1 MLVAVRVLWVIKG
14 LGPGGAE
21 HLLTETAGTIDPA
34 RAEVTCAYVLP
45 SKDHL
50 VEGLE
55 RAGVRTV
62 CVGPTAQGGRDIRWP
77 FRLARLVR
85 SGDWDVVHM
94 HSPLPASVARVAA
107 WSVRGSRPQVLTTE
121 HNAWGTFQW
130 GTRLLNRLTIR
141 RDRTVFAVSDEV
153 LESIKGS
160 TRKRAVTLRHGIDI
174 GKAAAFARDRDEVRA
189 ELGIRPD
196 EIVIGIVANFR
207 PQKDYPSLVRA
218 ARLLLDSGTA
228 ARWVVVGQGPLEAE
242 IRSLA
247 ATSGLTDAMLFTGFR
262 PDAKRVMSGF
272 DVFTLS
278 SVFEGLPV
286 ALMEACALGLPVAAT
301 AVGGV
306 AESLR
311 DGVDALLVPPGDPA
325 ALADAWRR
333 LVDDPVLRSQFAAAA
348 QSKATEFDADRVT
361 ETLMVAYDA
370 AAAAGGAAPAAA
382 PLGDAATGRADA
394 KAAAPSKSARTRAP
408 ALDIRPATADDREAV
423 LALMQR
429 TLGWDSDPRFA
440 DLFSW
445 KHERNV
451 FGPSPAWVAIDDGR
465 VVAVRLF
472 MRWEFQRNGEV
483 LRAVRAVDT
492 ATDPDYQGRGL
503 FTALTLRGLDEL
515 RTDGVDLVF
524 NTPNDQSRP
533 GYLKM
538 GWREVG
544 RLPAVVRPRGVA
556 SLTKIARARVPA
568 DLWSQPID
576 VGTPFD
582 QWAERHRGD
591 TMAWR
596 RGEDATARTLTT
608 HTDVGADGGEAFFRW
623 RFGTDLLHYR
633 VVEHDDGAVV
643 VRARRRGPALELVH
657 VASLGLDTAGADRA
671 VARAVRAAGA
681 DHSIRLG
688 GARLLHGQVPL
699 PGGGPVLTWRTV
711 TRPGMPPLAN
721 WALTMG
727 DIELF

>member
-1 MLVAVRVLWVIKG
+1 VLWVIKG

-21 HLLTETAGTIDPA
+21 HLLAETAGTIDPA

-50 VEGLE
+50 VDRLE

-62 CVGPTAQGGRDIRWP
+62 CVGAAAQGSRNLGWP
-77 FRLARLVR
+77 VRLARLVR
-85 SGDWDVVHM
+85 SGEWDVVHV

-107 WSVRGSRPQVLTTE
+107 WSVRGSRPQVVTTE

-141 RDRTVFAVSDEV
+141 RDHSVFAVSDEV
-153 LESIKGS
+153 LASIKGS

-174 GKAAAFARDRDEVRA
+174 AKAAAFASDRDQVRA
-189 ELGIRPD
+189 ELGIGPD
-196 EIVIGIVANFR
+196 EVVIGIVANFR

-218 ARLLLDSGTA
+218 ARLMLDSGTA

-247 ATSGLTDAMLFTGFR
+247 AASGLADAMLFTGFR
-262 PDAKRVMSGF
+262 PDAQRVMSGF

-306 AESLR
+306 AESLH
-311 DGVDALLVPPGDPA
+311 DGVDALLVPPSDPA
-325 ALADAWRR
+325 ALAHAWQR
-333 LVDDPVLRSQFAAAA
+333 LVDDPELRSQFAAAA
-348 QSKATEFDADRVT
+348 RNKATEFDADRVT
-361 ETLMVAYDA
+361 DTLMAAYDA

-382 PLGDAATGRADA
+382 SPGDTAAGSAEATTTDPPR
-394 KAAAPSKSARTRAP
+394 PARTRAP
-408 ALDIRPATADDREAV
+408 ALDMRPATADDREAV

-451 FGPSPAWVAIDDGR
+451 FGPSPAWVAIDEGR

-472 MRWEFQRNGEV
+472 MRWQFVRNGEV

-515 RTDGVDLVF
+515 RAEGVDLVF

-544 RLPAVVRPRGVA
+544 HLPAVVRPRGIG
-556 SLTKIARARVPA
+556 SLARIARARVPA

-576 VGTPFD
+576 IGTPFD

-591 TMAWR
+591 TLAWR
-596 RGEDATARTLTT
+596 QGDAVAARTLTT
-608 HTDVGADGGEAFFRW
+608 HTDVGDDGGEAFYRW

-633 VVEHDDGAVV
+633 VVDHDDGAVV

-657 VASLGLDTAGADRA
+657 VASLGLDTKGADRA
-671 VARAVRAAGA
+671 MARAVRAAGV
-681 DHSIRLG
+681 DHAIRLG
-688 GARLLHGQVPL
+688 GARLLHGQLPL

>member
-1 MLVAVRVLWVIKG
+1 VIKG

-50 VEGLE
+50 VDGLE

-62 CVGPTAQGGRDIRWP
+62 CVGPSSHGGRDVGWP

-85 SGDWDVVHM
+85 SGDWDVVHV

-107 WSVRGSRPQVLTTE
+107 WSVRGSRPQVITTE
-121 HNAWGTFQW
+121 HNAWGTFRW
-130 GTRLLNRLTIR
+130 GTRLLNRLTIS
-141 RDRTVFAVSDEV
+141 RDHAVFAVSDEV
-153 LESIKGS
+153 LASIKGS

-196 EIVIGIVANFR
+196 DVVIGIVANFR

-247 ATSGLTDAMLFTGFR
+247 ATSGLADAMLFTGFR
-262 PDAKRVMSGF
+262 PDAQRVMSGF
-272 DVFTLS
+272 DIFTLS

-311 DGVDALLVPPGDPA
+311 DGVDALLVAPSDPA
-325 ALADAWRR
+325 ALAHAWQR
-333 LVDDPVLRSQFAAAA
+333 LVDDPALRRQFAAAA

-361 ETLMVAYDA
+361 ETLMAAYDE

-382 PLGDAATGRADA
+382 PLGDAAAGPADA
-394 KAAAPSKSARTRAP
+394 SAAGPSKPARTRAP
-408 ALDIRPATADDREAV
+408 ALDMRPATADDREAV

-440 DLFSW
+440 NLFSW

-515 RTDGVDLVF
+515 RAEGVDLVF

-544 RLPAVVRPRGVA
+544 RLPAVVRPRGIA
-556 SLTKIARARVPA
+556 SLAKIARARVPA

-596 RGEDATARTLTT
+596 RGEAVAARALTT
-608 HTDVGADGGEAFFRW
+608 HTDVGADGGEAFYRW
-623 RFGTDLLHYR
+623 RFGTDLLHYQ

-671 VARAVRAAGA
+671 MARAVRAAGA
-681 DHSIRLG
+681 DHAIRLG

>member
-1 MLVAVRVLWVIKG
+1 VAVRVLWVIKG

-21 HLLTETAGTIDPA
+21 HLLAETAGTLDPA

-45 SKDHL
+45 AKDHL
-50 VEGLE
+50 VDSLE

-62 CVGPTAQGGRDIRWP
+62 CVGPASQGGSNLGWP
-77 FRLARLVR
+77 VRLARLVR
-85 SGDWDVVHM
+85 SGDWDVVHV
-94 HSPLPASVARVAA
+94 HSPLPASVARLAA
-107 WSVRGSRPQVLTTE
+107 RSVRGSRPQVITTE

-153 LESIKGS
+153 HTSIKGS
-160 TRKRAVTLRHGIDI
+160 TRTRAVTLRHGIDI
-174 GKAAAFARDRDEVRA
+174 AKAAAFARDRDQVRA

-196 EIVIGIVANFR
+196 EVVIGIVANFR

-218 ARLLLDSGTA
+218 ARLLLDSGTT

-247 ATSGLTDAMLFTGFR
+247 AATGLGDAMLFTGFR
-262 PDAKRVMSGF
+262 PDAQRVMSGF

-311 DGVDALLVPPGDPA
+311 DGVDALLVPPSDPA

-333 LVDDPVLRSQFAAAA
+333 LVDDPGLRSRFAAAA
-348 QSKATEFDADRVT
+348 RSKATEFDADRVT
-361 ETLMVAYDA
+361 ETLMAAYDA
-370 AAAAGGAAPAAA
+370 AAAAGGAPTPPADTPAGPA
-382 PLGDAATGRADA
+382 DAAVAGTSTSTR
-394 KAAAPSKSARTRAP
+394 PPRAP
-408 ALDIRPATADDREAV
+408 ALDMRPATADDREAV

-451 FGPSPAWVAIDDGR
+451 FGSSPAWVAVDEGR

-472 MRWEFQRNGEV
+472 MRWQFLRNGEV

-515 RTDGVDLVF
+515 RAEGVDLVF

-544 RLPAVVRPRGVA
+544 HLPAVVRPRGIA
-556 SLTKIARARVPA
+556 SLARIARARVPA

-591 TMAWR
+591 TLAWR
-596 RGEDATARTLTT
+596 QGEAVAARTLTT
-608 HTDVGADGGEAFFRW
+608 HTDVGDDGGEAFYRW

-633 VVEHDDGAVV
+633 VVDHDDGAVV

-657 VASLGLDTAGADRA
+657 VASLGLDTKAADRA
-671 VARAVRAAGA
+671 MARAVRAAGA
-681 DHSIRLG
+681 DHAIRLG
-688 GARLLHGQVPL
+688 GARLLHGQIPL

>member
-1 MLVAVRVLWVIKG
+1 MAVRVLWVIKG

-21 HLLTETAGTIDPA
+21 HLLAETAGTIDRA

-45 SKDHL
+45 WKDHL
-50 VEGLE
+50 VGGLE

-62 CVGPTAQGGRDIRWP
+62 CVGRAAQGERDPGWP
-77 FRLARLVR
+77 LRLARLVR
-85 SGDWDVVHM
+85 GGDWDVVHV
-94 HSPLPASVARVAA
+94 HSPLPASIARIAA
-107 WSVRGSRPQVLTTE
+107 WSVRGSRPQVITTE

-130 GTRLLNRLTIR
+130 STRLLNRLTIR
-141 RDRTVFAVSDEV
+141 RDHTVFAVSDEV
-153 LESIKGS
+153 LTSIKGS

-174 GKAAAFARDRDEVRA
+174 GKAATFALARDEVRA

-207 PQKDYPSLVRA
+207 PQKDYPTLVRA
-218 ARLLLDSGTA
+218 ARLLLDSGTK

-247 ATSGLTDAMLFTGFR
+247 ADTGLADAMVFTGFR
-262 PDAKRVMSGF
+262 PDAQRVMSGF
-272 DVFTLS
+272 DIFTLS

-301 AVGGV
+301 AVGGI
-306 AESLR
+306 AETLC
-311 DGVDALLVPPGDPA
+311 DGVDSLLVAPSDPA

-333 LVDDPVLRSQFAAAA
+333 LVDDPVLRHQFAAAA
-348 QSKATEFDADRVT
+348 RNKAPDFDADRVT
-361 ETLMVAYDA
+361 ETLMAAYDA
-370 AAAAGGAAPAAA
+370 AVSAGGAAAS
-382 PLGDAATGRADA
+382 
-394 KAAAPSKSARTRAP
+394 AAPSADTAADRSDAEPSAAPTSARTRPP
-408 ALDIRPATADDREAV
+408 ALDIRPATADDRDAI

-440 DLFSW
+440 TLFSW

-451 FGPSPAWVAIDDGR
+451 FGPSPAWVAVDDGR
-465 VVAVRLF
+465 VVAVRVF
-472 MRWEFQRNGEV
+472 MRWQFQRDGEV

-492 ATDPDYQGRGL
+492 ATDPEYQGRGL
-503 FTALTLRGLDEL
+503 FTALTLHGLDEL
-515 RTDGVDLVF
+515 RSEGVDLVF

-544 RLPAVVRPRGVA
+544 HLPAVVHPRGVG
-556 SLTKIARARVPA
+556 SLATIARARVPA
-568 DLWSQPID
+568 DLWSQPVD
-576 VGTPFD
+576 VGIPFD
-582 QWAERHRGD
+582 QWTERHRGD
-591 TMAWR
+591 AWAWR
-596 RGEDATARTLTT
+596 RGDAVTARLMAT
-608 HTDVGADGGEAFFRW
+608 HTDVGADGGEAFYRW

-643 VRARRRGPALELVH
+643 LRARRRGPALELVH
-657 VASLGLDTAGADRA
+657 VASLGLDTAQADRA
-671 VARAVRAAGA
+671 MARAVRAAGA
-681 DHSIRLG
+681 DHAIRLG
-688 GARLLHGQVPL
+688 TARLLHGQLPL
-699 PGGGPVLTWRTV
+699 PGGGPVLTWRAV